1 MGEKDNMDQKEI
13 MRLLEHMLE
22 GANQLVENAR
32 KENAEANNPES
43 DNYIIR
49 DCKYA
54 TLQYF
59 SGYKQG
65 INLVL
70 SNIRSYYYEEAAEA
84 KRKMNSL
91 YGANVYRD
99 TDSVRHVEVD
109 HASEV

>member
-1 MGEKDNMDQKEI
+1 MDQKDI
-13 MRLLEHMLE
+13 MRLLENMVK
-22 GANQLVENAR
+22 GADQFVENAR

-65 INLVL
+65 ISLVMQ
-70 SNIRSYYYEEAAEA
+70 NIRKYFYEEDMKDLKTKSAA
-84 KRKMNSL
+84 L
-91 YGANVYRD
+91 YGA
-99 TDSVRHVEVD
+99 SVKEG
-109 HASEV
+109 

>member
-1 MGEKDNMDQKEI
+1 MDQKDI
-13 MRLLEHMLE
+13 MRLLENMME
-22 GANQLVENAR
+22 GADQLVDNAR

-65 INLVL
+65 ISLVMRKIRKYFWEEEVKQSVGEYIEDDIKNLKL
-70 SNIRSYYYEEAAEA
+70 KSAA
-84 KRKMNSL
+84 L
-91 YGANVYRD
+91 YGE
-99 TDSVRHVEVD
+99 SVKEG
-109 HASEV
+109 